1 MYNLVGDVKM
11 NKIEG
16 YNFKEFVC
24 DTLVN
29 TKGYE
34 ELTEIQKEVVPL
46 AIKGK
51 NIVAKSSTGSGK
63 TDAFLIPIMQNIYLD
78 SDNVEAI
85 IIAPTRELASQIYSN
100 AMDYASNENKLR
112 IKLLM
117 GGFDRKR
124 ELSKNTNNPHIIIG
138 TPARLKDMLLGNG
151 MYDISKAKMIV
162 LDEIDMIFE
171 MKFLEDID
179 AIMSKLKKNV
189 QTMAFSATISDQ
201 LKVFI
206 RKYMESNVLI
216 DLSKKEL
223 TADEVKHYAIPLKGR
238 NRKDCLLS
246 LCENINPYL
255 CLVFASKKENVNE
268 YFKLLR
274 EKGYNVG
281 LIHGDLDSRSRR
293 QAMKKITSFDYQFVV
308 ASDIAA
314 RGIDIEGVSHVISV
328 DFPHNLEF
336 YFHRAGRCGRNGEY
350 GECYSFYDEKDE
362 KTIFQLINKGLKI
375 ENIEYRD
382 GVIKQLKPFVREN
395 KGKKLDPELAKEIH
409 MVHVK
414 NKNVKVKPGYK
425 KKMQAEIDKLKRKHK
440 RNIIK
445 KSIEEQRK
453 KSYKPGG
460 KNYHE

>member
-1 MYNLVGDVKM
+1 MIKD
-11 NKIEG
+11 
-16 YNFKEFVC
+16 YNFKDFVYN
-24 DTLVN
+24 TLVN

-46 AIKGK
+46 ALKNK
-51 NIVAKSSTGSGK
+51 NIIGRSSTGSGK
-63 TDAFLIPIMQNIYLD
+63 TDAFLIPIMERIYVD
-78 SDNVEAI
+78 SENVEVL
-85 IIAPTRELASQIYSN
+85 IIAPTRELASQIYGN
-100 AMDYASNENKLR
+100 ALDYVSNEKKLR
-112 IKLLM
+112 VKLLT

-124 ELSKNTNNPHIIIG
+124 DLDKKGLNPHIIIG
-138 TPARLKDMLLGNG
+138 TPARLKDLLLGNG
-151 MYDISKAKMIV
+151 MYDISKVKTIV

-179 AIMSKLKKNV
+179 ALMSKLKRDV
-189 QTMAFSATISDQ
+189 QTLVFSATISEQ

-223 TADEVKHYAIPLKGR
+223 TASEVKHYAIPLKGKT
-238 NRKDCLLS
+238 RKDALLNLVS
-246 LCENINPYL
+246 SINPYL

-268 YFKLLR
+268 YFKVLR

-293 QAMKKITSFDYQFVV
+293 QAMKKITGFDYEYVV
-308 ASDIAA
+308 CSDIAA

-328 DFPHNLEF
+328 DYPYNLEF
-336 YFHRAGRCGRNGEY
+336 YFHRAGRCGRNGDV

-362 KTIFQLINKGLKI
+362 KIIKQLINKGLKI
-375 ENIEYRD
+375 ENVDIKN
-382 GVIKQLKPFVREN
+382 GVMKNLKPFVREKVN
-395 KGKKLDPELAKEIH
+395 KKLDPELAKEIRK
-409 MVHVK
+409 VSLK
-414 NKNVKVKPGYK
+414 NKNAKVKPGYK
-425 KKMQAEIDKLKRKHK
+425 KKIKEEIDQIKRKHK
-440 RNIIK
+440 RQMIK